1 MLASLLHF
9 GRWNDDGGA
18 DWRIGRSTNMNI
30 RFPIPFLSLQV
41 AVAPLGESVCELPI
55 DRLPDPVIALENR
68 RLNELVPELE
78 PSILKPRLLGDGGSH
93 HFDLVLGTEEEP
105 TQ

>member
-1 MLASLLHF
+1 
-9 GRWNDDGGA
+9 
-18 DWRIGRSTNMNI
+18 
-30 RFPIPFLSLQV
+30 
-41 AVAPLGESVCELPI
+41 LPI